1 MQERKVRMNK
11 SMRFLAV
18 FALVAGMFA
27 AGGRGVA
34 AEEFTL
40 TAGTNN
46 DVTHPYYIGLTRM
59 GEIMEERSGGR
70 LKLTIFP
77 SSQMGGERD
86 MIEALQMGS
95 LDITLVSTAPLSNY
109 TDVFQ
114 VLDLPYIFRSYEHAF
129 AVLDSDLGREM
140 LDTLEDSGIIGL
152 QFFENGL
159 ARLETPTLTT
169 KPSEMAGRKIR
180 SMENVMQVDAYNALG
195 ANGIA
200 MAFSEVPTALQ
211 TGVLDALGLTYPTLW
226 TMSFYTSVPYI
237 LETGHFYYSAPLLI
251 SKMTYDRL
259 PADLQKIVRDAAA
272 ETRDFQRKYNHQ
284 YEYDMLQELLKN
296 GVTHTTEF
304 DRQAWIDAMVKPI
317 YEKYVGEGKLIDPA
331 VVARVEAMDPAA
343 KK

>member
-1 MQERKVRMNK
+1 M
-11 SMRFLAV
+11 AV
-18 FALVAGMFA
+18 FVMMTGIFVACGSGSGS
-27 AGGRGVA
+27 AGDA
-34 AEEFTL
+34 TFML

-46 DVTHPYYIGLTRM
+46 DITHPYYIGLTRM

-129 AVLDSDLGREM
+129 AVLDSELGREM
-140 LDTLEDSGIIGL
+140 LDSLEENGIIGL

-159 ARLETPTLTT
+159 ARIETPMLVT
-169 KPSEMAGRKIR
+169 KPSEMAGLKIR
-180 SMENVMQVDAYNALG
+180 SMENVLQVDSYNALG

-200 MAFSEVPTALQ
+200 MVFSEVPTALQ
-211 TGVLDALGLTYPTLW
+211 TGVLNALGLTYPTLW
-226 TMSFYTSVPYI
+226 TMSFYTKVPFI
-237 LETGHFYYSAPLLI
+237 LETGHFYQAAPLLF
-251 SKMTYDRL
+251 SKITYDKL
-259 PADLQKIVRDAAA
+259 PPDLQQIVKDAAA

-284 YEYDMLQELLKN
+284 YEYDMLQILLAN
-296 GVTHTTEF
+296 GVTHTTDF

-317 YEKYVGEGKLIDPA
+317 YEKYVGEGKMIDPA
-331 VVARVEAMDPAA
+331 VVARVQAMDPDA
-343 KK
+343 